1 MDYRKHV
8 LSLHLQWVFNS
19 GYKKGQGQTV
29 IFYDT
34 FYRPQS
40 KHNVSVSSICG
51 SIFNTHFAWCP
62 SNLYNC
68 KTADKSPSFVPR
80 SHGRYPDD
88 NKAPG
93 DGSQRSFEAATLA
106 TLSK

>member
-51 SIFNTHFAWCP
+51 SIFNTHSARCP

-88 NKAPG
+88 NKAPR